1 MHRSVL
7 VPGLLTTALLLT
19 ACDGDDVP
27 RTACTAGP
35 PGTTSAAPPA
45 PATAGPA
52 EDTTA
57 AVPDDDATV
66 AAPAG
71 RTPPAGTA
79 APVPPSTPSAP
90 APGTPDPG
98 TPDPGTPDPEAPVGH
113 PAETVATHGASLWGV
128 YLAAGDPVDPWADHA
143 LGEAQSFLT
152 WQGFTGSG
160 IGSVACD
167 LGAAE
172 QLGLAPDANRL
183 AVYFATADQAR
194 QFTDAYERDV
204 LGTALVTTYCL
215 D

>member
-7 VPGLLTTALLLT
+7 VPALLTAALLLT
-19 ACDGDDVP
+19 ACDGGDVP
-27 RTACTAGP
+27 RTASAAGAPGSTA
-35 PGTTSAAPPA
+35 AAPPA
-45 PATAGPA
+45 PGTAGA
-52 EDTTA
+52 EEDTAA
-57 AVPDDDATV
+57 AVPDDG
-66 AAPAG
+66 AAGASPAG
-71 RTPPAGTA
+71 NTPSPTT
-79 APVPPSTPSAP
+79 PSPGTPSAP
-90 APGTPDPG
+90 APVTPAPDTPDPD
-98 TPDPGTPDPEAPVGH
+98 TPDPDTPGAH

-143 LGEAQSFLT
+143 LGEAESFLT

-167 LGAAE
+167 QGAAE